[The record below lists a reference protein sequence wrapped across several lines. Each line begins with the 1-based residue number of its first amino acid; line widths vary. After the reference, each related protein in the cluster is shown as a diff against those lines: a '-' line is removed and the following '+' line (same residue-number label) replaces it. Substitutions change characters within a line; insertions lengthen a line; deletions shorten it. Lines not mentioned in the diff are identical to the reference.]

1 MPNELEFRVRHTN
14 ESWDVVVNMTPEMT
28 YAIAEQQV
36 TDFTLTMLCRKMFI
50 RHEMEELRWNY
61 KGNSLGHYI
70 NRDAAIVT
78 DPLPA
83 YIAAEGFTD
92 WDMMMLLYSAH
103 LYLIH
108 EHNIDDLA
116 RQFEINQMSFE
127 TLRDIIH
134 NLFQFY
140 PELEGNYLQAE

>member
-1 MPNELEFRVRHTN
+1 MPNEVEFRIRHTT
-14 ESWDVVVNMTPEMT
+14 ESWDDVVDMKPIMT

-36 TDFTLTMLCRKMFI
+36 TDFTLTMLCRKMFN
-50 RHEMEELRWNY
+50 RWQMDELRWNY
-61 KGNSLGHYI
+61 RGSSQGHYI
-70 NRDAAIVT
+70 NKDASIIVQQ
-78 DPLPA
+78 LPA
-83 YIAAEGFTD
+83 HMAAEGFTD

-140 PELEGNYLQAE
+140 PELEGNYLKAE